1 VGASVK
7 VRDQVAMKVATKSGL
22 RMSKLECGAMRG
34 ESPLVEAIA
43 LWFSAGMRLEQACVG
58 WVVALMLVM
67 TGCTTVPETGRSQFN
82 LLTPSEEMK
91 LGITAF
97 DQMKGETPISKD
109 KAANQLVQN
118 VGKRIAAVAE
128 LPDAQWEFVVFESE
142 QANAFCLP
150 GGKVGVYTGIL
161 PITKTEAGL
170 ATVIGH
176 EVAHAVARH
185 GGERVSTSVAVQA
198 VGGVASELSN
208 RLSDPQVKQAVVS
221 AYGLGA
227 TVGVELPFS
236 RKQES
241 EADYIGLL
249 YMARAGYDPEEAVK
263 FWQRFAEY
271 NEKAGGD
278 TIWFL
283 RTHPLDEDRIRQLQ
297 EWLPEAKA
305 QFRPAN

>member
-1 VGASVK
+1 M
-7 VRDQVAMKVATKSGL
+7 RL
-22 RMSKLECGAMRG
+22 KLEGYGWAVVL
-34 ESPLVEAIA
+34 LVV
-43 LWFSAGMRLEQACVG
+43 L
-58 WVVALMLVM
+58 

-82 LLTPSEEMK
+82 LLTPSDEMK
-91 LGITAF
+91 LGLTAF
-97 DQMKGETPISKD
+97 DQMKGEMPISKD
-109 KAANQLVQN
+109 AAMNQLVQE

-128 LPDAQWEFVVFESE
+128 LPNAQWEFVVFDSE

-150 GGKVGVYTGIL
+150 GGKVGVYSGIL

-185 GGERVSTSVAVQA
+185 GGERVSTSMAVQA

-249 YMARAGYDPEEAVK
+249 YMARAGYDPEEAVE
-263 FWQRFAEY
+263 FWERFAEY
-271 NEKAGGD
+271 SQSAGGGAV
-278 TIWFL
+278 WFL
-283 RTHPLDEDRIRQLQ
+283 RTHPLDEDRIRKLQ
-297 EWLPEAKA
+297 EWMPEAKA
-305 QFRPAN
+305 QYRPAK

>member
-1 VGASVK
+1 
-7 VRDQVAMKVATKSGL
+7 
-22 RMSKLECGAMRG
+22 
-34 ESPLVEAIA
+34 
-43 LWFSAGMRLEQACVG
+43 
-58 WVVALMLVM
+58 VALLGL

-82 LLTPSEEMK
+82 LLTPADEMK

-97 DQMKGETPISKD
+97 DQMKAETPISKD
-109 KAANQLVQN
+109 AAINKMVTD
-118 VGKRIAAVAE
+118 VGQRIAAVAE
-128 LPDAQWEFVVFESE
+128 LPNAQWEFVVFESE

-161 PITKTEAGL
+161 PITKSEAGL

-208 RLSDPQVKQAVVS
+208 RLSDPQVKEAVVT

-249 YMARAGYDPEEAVK
+249 YMARAGYDPEESVR
-263 FWQRFAEY
+263 FWERFAEH
-271 NEKAGGD
+271 NQKAGGD

-283 RTHPLDEDRIRQLQ
+283 RTHPLDEDRIRKLQ
-297 EWLPEAKA
+297 EWLPEAKG